1 MASRFHVVQDY
12 SFGGGA
18 VRPRRQVRYRGD
30 DPVVLPRSSIWS
42 TGGGLVAVVLAAG
55 AIVVGSAYAAYHTEP
70 AALAGTP
77 ALALDRDWQP
87 LAGNVRGE
95 VTNLLSGPAL
105 AVPSVASPTRKGS
118 TETDT
123 PLMPSDAHGAIVDDS
138 APGAQQRF
146 PPAAPQRVT
155 PPEARPAIVPDPTTT
170 PPDAI
175 APPNSAPETPTPVFD
190 PENPYR

>member
-1 MASRFHVVQDY
+1 MASRAHVVQDY

-18 VRPRRQVRYRGD
+18 VRPRRQIRYRND

-70 AALAGTP
+70 AALAETP
-77 ALALDRDWQP
+77 ALAVDRDWQP
-87 LAGNVRGE
+87 LTANTRAE

-105 AVPSVASPTRKGS
+105 AVPSVAAPTRVVDA
-118 TETDT
+118 ETDT
-123 PLMPSDAHGAIVDDS
+123 PLMPSDSHEATINDS
-138 APGAQQRF
+138 APR
-146 PPAAPQRVT
+146 RMT
-155 PPEARPAIVPDPTTT
+155 PPDAPPAIVPNPTTT
-170 PPDAI
+170 PADAI
-175 APPNSAPETPTPVFD
+175 APPNSAPETPTPVLD